1 MAPLLILLKFLP
13 LGFSALL
20 PLINPV
26 GSALVLLG
34 MVGPQ
39 PVGVYRA
46 LAAKIARN
54 TVLLLIA
61 VDLVGTLVL
70 RFFGLSLPVV
80 QLAGGGVVAA
90 IGWKLLNRAEDAS
103 EDARAA
109 STVPMVAGA
118 TFYPLTFPVTAG
130 PGCIVVMLTLSA
142 HASQRAWGDTLMAH
156 LGLWLGILSVGAL
169 VYFAYASA
177 PRLAN
182 RISPQTTQGIV
193 RIIAFIL
200 LCIGVQIAWNGVENL
215 VRPLLHR

>member
-39 PVGVYRA
+39 PVGVYRE

-70 RFFGLSLPVV
+70 R
-80 QLAGGGVVAA
+80 
-90 IGWKLLNRAEDAS
+90 
-103 EDARAA
+103 
-109 STVPMVAGA
+109 
-118 TFYPLTFPVTAG
+118 
-130 PGCIVVMLTLSA
+130 
-142 HASQRAWGDTLMAH
+142 
-156 LGLWLGILSVGAL
+156 
-169 VYFAYASA
+169 
-177 PRLAN
+177 
-182 RISPQTTQGIV
+182 
-193 RIIAFIL
+193 
-200 LCIGVQIAWNGVENL
+200 
-215 VRPLLHR
+215 